1 MMTLLNSYT
10 NKAQNLLGTT
20 FEGITLGKRQLFTA
34 STDYAVNL
42 AGIVFSDTKY
52 PDPGAYAYSKLLG
65 WSKFLSS
72 YTTVIETLD
81 NLSIEMDLEE
91 FQGEF

>member
-1 MMTLLNSYT
+1 MTLLNSYT
-10 NKAQNLLGTT
+10 NKAQNLLDTM
-20 FEGITLGKRQLFTA
+20 FEGLALGKQQLFTA

-52 PDPGAYAYSKLLG
+52 PDPSSYAYSKLLV

-72 YTTVIETLD
+72 YTSVIETLD
-81 NLSIEMDLEE
+81 DLSIEMDLEE
-91 FQGEF
+91 FLGEF